1 MHVRTSRFVP
11 TPAVLAARALPA
23 LLISSLPAR
32 RALVSLLA
40 LPAML
45 MFAACEPMTSD
56 DPDTSAGPWASGT
69 VAVPADADWSLRA
82 ERTEFRETAS
92 YDEVVRILV
101 QAARAHP
108 DLHLTH
114 FGYTNEGRALPLLV
128 AGAGLEDGARSMD
141 AGSTEAGPGAGGS
154 SGVATPEARDAAG
167 TLAAEVRRVSAETGR
182 PVVYLQGNIH
192 SGEAAGK
199 EALLRLVRELAH
211 DERPELLSELILLIG
226 PIYNADGNE
235 RVDLRNRPRQHG
247 PIGGMGT
254 RANAQGLDLNRDQ
267 MKLDSP
273 EARSL
278 AHLMTAFDPHVLVD
292 LHTTNGTRHAYHLT
306 YSPPLHPATPSAI
319 DALLRDDLFPWVT
332 DQFEEA
338 FGWHIWHYGNVGT
351 RGGVRGWYTFDHRPR
366 FVTNYTGLRNRIGI
380 LSEAYSYATF
390 ADRILASE
398 RFVDGILDWI
408 RAHPDRVVEMIRA
421 EDTRDLRGTTI
432 PLGAG
437 FAASAPEHR
446 ILMGDVIEEHNPWTG
461 QPILRRTDVVEPDP
475 MPAWVAFEGVDD
487 EIVPRAYLVPA
498 GLGAVVERLRA
509 HGVRLEEAEPG
520 IDLEALADRVAGGD
534 PDGAG
539 ELERFRVRT
548 IQRAEQPFQGRNE
561 VAVEGAWE
569 GFTASTASMG
579 SDVPTAG
586 AEWLV
591 VPMDQPLAR
600 LAFLLLEPRADD
612 GFTNWGIMDPWLAEG
627 EGYPVLR
634 MR

>member
-1 MHVRTSRFVP
+1 MRRDP
-11 TPAVLAARALPA
+11 LLP
-23 LLISSLPAR
+23 STMPAR
-32 RALVSLLA
+32 RVLVSLLA
-40 LPAML
+40 LPAL
-45 MFAACEPMTSD
+45 LVLAAACEPMTD
-56 DPDTSAGPWASGT
+56 GDADPSAGPWASGT

-128 AGAGLEDGARSMD
+128 AGAGLEEGAEPSED
-141 AGSTEAGPGAGGS
+141 
-154 SGVATPEARDAAG
+154 ATPEARDATS

-319 DALLRDDLFPWVT
+319 DALLRDDLFPAVT
-332 DQFEEA
+332 DAFEED

-408 RAHPDRVVEMIRA
+408 RAHPDHIVEVVRA

-437 FAASAPEHR
+437 FASSAPEHR

-461 QPILRRTDVVEPDP
+461 QPILRRADVVEPDP
-475 MPAWVAFEGVDD
+475 MPAWVAFEGVDE

-520 IDLEALADRVAGGD
+520 IDPEALADRVAGGD

-539 ELERFRVRT
+539 ELEHFLIRA

-569 GFTASTASMG
+569 GHSASTASPE

-612 GFTNWGIMDPWLAEG
+612 GFANWGIMDPWLSEG

-634 MR
+634 VR